1 MFKPIQIMN
10 TIVINLMAGPGVGK
24 STLMA
29 QLFARLKI
37 LGYEV
42 EMVPEYVK
50 EKVWDESW
58 KVMEDAIYVF
68 GKQLHRVNRLYGKVE
83 VIICDSSLLNPA
95 VYDKTENPKFADFVV
110 DTFGKFRNMNFFLR
124 RSTSYNVRGREQT
137 EEEAI
142 EVDKKF
148 KTFLD
153 KWEISYTEVEKDEA
167 EFVIIAK
174 ILEILKNENRS

>member
-1 MFKPIQIMN
+1 MVVVGSIVMIIARHGQLEQPFLGMESLKVPLNAAYQGSPIMILSF
-10 TIVINLMAGPGVGK
+10 IVYA
-24 STLMA
+24 
-29 QLFARLKI
+29 LFA
-37 LGYEV
+37 
-42 EMVPEYVK
+42 
-50 EKVWDESW
+50 
-58 KVMEDAIYVF
+58 
-68 GKQLHRVNRLYGKVE
+68 YGGIE
-83 VIICDSSLLNPA
+83 A
-95 VYDKTENPKFADFVV
+95 VGGLVDKTENPKFADFVV

-153 KWEISYTEVEKDEA
+153 KWGVSYTEVEKDEA